1 MSADSDGLRRRL
13 QVALTAAMRAEEQP
27 LVSVLRTTLAAI
39 ANAEAVDPTGP
50 TTPAGLPGDAAR
62 RHLGE
67 DDVRAVVRREC
78 DELSSAAD
86 EMERVGHPDRAAV
99 LRAQASALAAHLADR

>member
-13 QVALTAAMRAEEQP
+13 QVALTAAMTAKEQP

-39 ANAEAVDPTGP
+39 ANAEAV
-50 TTPAGLPGDAAR
+50 GLPGDVAR

-86 EMERVGHPDRAAV
+86 EMEQVGHPDRAAV